1 MPDDSTT
8 PEEETRT
15 AGERVLGFCKRHWHI
30 LLLLA
35 IMAAAFLLRLYYLGK
50 HTEYTADSYY
60 FMILARSIRDTFTY
74 TVRGVAHTK
83 YLPGYPITI
92 WLGGY
97 IFGSLTRA
105 ANMMALLGATFTVLV
120 TYGIGYELF
129 NKWAGLVAALIVA
142 FQPTFLKWTVLPMTE
157 GLFTFLFAAGIYL
170 FITGSKRASP
180 ARRTLGAI
188 SGGLCFLVR
197 WEGLLF
203 LPLAVLVMLVY
214 IKGSRLRWWE
224 PAVILIAFG
233 LPMGIYVTR
242 NLIVTGKVTSYVG
255 EFREYSIKVTLPILK
270 HRAKVYIWNGMSD
283 ALFSVAFGIGAV
295 YMLVRKKWR
304 GFLIA
309 VGWFSLFAGFHL
321 FWYYA
326 YERFMAPAVPAVALV
341 IGFLFADLAALSWAF
356 FKTDGWVARK
366 MYGAPTAVPAL
377 EGAAMLPEPTEA
389 PGGPQPPA
397 GPYVA
402 PGGYYAPVPHGGIA
416 LEEAEPPVRA
426 VNVPRSGRIWL
437 RTVQVVCLVVL
448 AVLLVGLVGHG
459 LARANEVIKENYL
472 AFADDHGGNGMKQA
486 ADWLNQNAPGQL
498 VAADAGPYFDWLYYP
513 GDVLYLRPVPWDLPV
528 EPADVAYTNTSR
540 ELYQRGVRYMVI
552 GQTEKGVAD
561 ELQILG
567 LNTPEDM
574 RHIRPV
580 AQWTNHYAYPT
591 PHDLQTV
598 IFEVLPPG

>member
-1 MPDDSTT
+1 MPDDSST
-8 PEEETRT
+8 PAEDTVSSGDR
-15 AGERVLGFCKRHWHI
+15 ALAFFKAHWHI
-30 LLLLA
+30 LLLVA
-35 IMAAAFLLRLYYLGK
+35 IMVAAFLLRLYYLGK

-60 FMILARSIRDTFTY
+60 FLILARSIRDTFTY

-83 YLPGYPITI
+83 YLPGYPILI
-92 WLGGY
+92 WLSSY

-105 ANMMALLGATFTVLV
+105 ANMIALLGATFTVLV
-120 TYGIGYELF
+120 TYGIGRELF
-129 NKWAGLVAALIVA
+129 NKWAGLAAALVVA

-157 GLFTFLFAAGIYL
+157 GLFTFLFAAGVWL

-188 SGGLCFLVR
+188 AGGLCFLVR
-197 WEGLLF
+197 WEGMLF
-203 LPLAVLVMLVY
+203 VPLAILVMLVY
-214 IKGSRLRWWE
+214 MKGSRVRWWE
-224 PAVILIAFG
+224 PVVLLVAFG
-233 LPMGIYVTR
+233 LPMGIYITR

-270 HRAKVYIWNGMSD
+270 HRAKVYIWQGMSD
-283 ALFSVAFGIGAV
+283 ALFVVAFFLGSV
-295 YMLVRKKWR
+295 WMLVRKKWKA
-304 GFLIA
+304 FLIL
-309 VGWFSLFAGFHL
+309 VGWFAIFAGFHL

-341 IGFLFADLAALSWAF
+341 IGYLFVDLAAPSWAF
-356 FKTDGWVARK
+356 FAEAGWLARRR
-366 MYGAPTAVPAL
+366 YGKPA
-377 EGAAMLPEPTEA
+377 A
-389 PGGPQPPA
+389 
-397 GPYVA
+397 
-402 PGGYYAPVPHGGIA
+402 APVPAGAAPPGQEVPSTPPEAPMPVPHDGICPETGKA
-416 LEEAEPPVRA
+416 KHVEA
-426 VNVPRSGRIWL
+426 VNMPRNARIWL
-437 RTVQVVCLVVL
+437 RAAQVVCMVVL

-459 LARANEVIKENYL
+459 LVRANEVIKQDYL
-472 AFADDHGGNGMKQA
+472 AFADDHGGAGMAQA

-528 EPADVAYTNTSR
+528 ENADIAYVNTSR

-561 ELQILG
+561 ELQIFG
-567 LNTPEDM
+567 LNTPYDM

-580 AQWTNHYAYPT
+580 AQWANHYTYPT

-598 IFEVLPPG
+598 VFEVLPPG

>member
-1 MPDDSTT
+1 MPAASTEQ
-8 PEEETRT
+8 EEPRS
-15 AGERVLGFCKRHWHI
+15 AGARALGFCRRHWHI
-30 LLLLA
+30 LLLAA
-35 IMAAAFLLRLYYLGK
+35 IMLTAFLLRLYYLGK

-60 FMILARSIRDTFTY
+60 FLLLARSIRDTFTY

-83 YLPGYPITI
+83 YLPGYPIMI
-92 WLGGY
+92 WLGSY
-97 IFGSLTRA
+97 VFGSLTRA
-105 ANMMALLGATFTVLV
+105 ANMIALLGGTFTVLA
-120 TYGIGYELF
+120 TYGIGRELF
-129 NKWAGLVAALIVA
+129 NKWAGLAAALIVA

-180 ARRTLGAI
+180 ARRTLGAMA
-188 SGGLCFLVR
+188 GGLCFLVR

-214 IKGSRLRWWE
+214 LKGSRVRWWE

-283 ALFSVAFGIGAV
+283 ALFSATFFIGSV
-295 YMLVRKKWR
+295 YLVVRKKWR

-309 VGWFSLFAGFHL
+309 VGWFALFAGFHL

-341 IGFLFADLAALSWAF
+341 IGFLFVDLAALSWAF
-356 FKTDGWVARK
+356 FSGQGWVARK
-366 MYGAPTAVPAL
+366 MYGVPAPAPETAGAPGDVYAPAL
-377 EGAAMLPEPTEA
+377 E
-389 PGGPQPPA
+389 Q
-397 GPYVA
+397 
-402 PGGYYAPVPHGGIA
+402 GIA
-416 LEEAEPPVRA
+416 PDAGEAKPAVV
-426 VNVPRSGRIWL
+426 VNVPRGGRMGL
-437 RTVQVVCLVVL
+437 RVAQVVCLVVL
-448 AVLLVGLVGHG
+448 AALLVGLVGHG
-459 LARANEVIKENYL
+459 LARANVVIKQDYL
-472 AFADDHGGNGMKQA
+472 AFADDHGGEGMKQA

-498 VAADAGPYFDWLYYP
+498 VASDAGPYFDWLYYP
-513 GDVLYLRPVPWDLPV
+513 GDVVYLRPVPWDLPV
-528 EPADVAYTNTSR
+528 EPADADYPDVP
-540 ELYQRGVRYMVI
+540 LKLWQRGVHYMVI

-561 ELQILG
+561 ELTIFG
-567 LNTPEDM
+567 FTPADLA
-574 RHIRPV
+574 HIRPV
-580 AQWTNHYAYPT
+580 AQWTNHYDYPT

-598 IFEVLPPG
+598 VFEVLPPG